1 MIRFF
6 NPCFILCLTIV
17 LSPYLISAEDTPSGV
32 YPGDVFYI
40 TPSFSSAYLLSGSDA
55 AGGELRAGLQCSQ
68 LVDSYI
74 FGMEG
79 GYGFLDEKGE
89 DPRPFSMITLKGAYR
104 YTPFFLFSVDPFLS
118 LSLLNLSVPALSLG
132 SSLNFHITDRN
143 FLSLDLA
150 VQIPFSTVKP
160 HFSLGIG
167 IKHRIPVL
175 RKFPPLNAEVEL
187 STTVFSPDGDGVND
201 TLDIALQT
209 KNGSS
214 CREWTVEIR
223 DHHQNP
229 VKTWSG
235 KGEPP
240 GEIRWDGYSSEN
252 SMVFSAS
259 DYYLE
264 IRMTDK
270 LGNRLS
276 DTAEFVTDVFVENVG
291 GQLRIRIPGIQFSPG
306 AADFSLLSR
315 EEIDKNREK
324 IARLSTILDKFPDY
338 RIMIEGHGNLIYWA
352 SKEKAQKEQEDVLI
366 PLSRARA
373 MQIKRVLIEEGIDPD
388 RLDVSGKGGES
399 PLVPFS
405 DEQNRWKNRRVEF
418 ILLR

>member
-1 MIRFF
+1 MRKSS
-6 NPCFILCLTIV
+6 
-17 LSPYLISAEDTPSGV
+17 SP
-32 YPGDVFYI
+32 
-40 TPSFSSAYLLSGSDA
+40 LL
-55 AGGELRAGLQCSQ
+55 
-68 LVDSYI
+68 
-74 FGMEG
+74 F
-79 GYGFLDEKGE
+79 
-89 DPRPFSMITLKGAYR
+89 
-104 YTPFFLFSVDPFLS
+104 
-118 LSLLNLSVPALSLG
+118 
-132 SSLNFHITDRN
+132 
-143 FLSLDLA
+143 
-150 VQIPFSTVKP
+150 
-160 HFSLGIG
+160 
-167 IKHRIPVL
+167 
-175 RKFPPLNAEVEL
+175 
-187 STTVFSPDGDGVND
+187 FSPDGDGVND

>member
-1 MIRFF
+1 MLF
-6 NPCFILCLTIV
+6 
-17 LSPYLISAEDTPSGV
+17 PYFASAEDSPSRG

-40 TPSFSSAYLLSGSDA
+40 TPSFSSAYLSSGPDA
-55 AGGELRAGLQCSQ
+55 TGGELLAGLQCSQ
-68 LVDSYI
+68 LIDSYV

-79 GYGFLDEKGE
+79 GYGFLDEQGE
-89 DPRPFSMITLKGAYR
+89 DPQPFSVITFKGAYR
-104 YTPFFLFSVDPFLS
+104 YKPFFLFSVDPFLS
-118 LSLLNLSVPALSLG
+118 LSLLGMSVPALSIG
-132 SSLNFHITDRN
+132 SSLNLHITDRN

-150 VQIPFSTVKP
+150 AHLPFSTITP
-160 HFSLGIG
+160 HFSLGVG
-167 IKHRIPVL
+167 LKHRIPVL
-175 RKFPPLNAEVEL
+175 RKFPPLAAEVVL
-187 STTVFSPDGDGVND
+187 SSSVFSPDGDGVDD
-201 TLDIALQT
+201 TLNIVLQT
-209 KNGSS
+209 ENGSS
-214 CREWTVEIR
+214 CREWEVEIR
-223 DHHQNP
+223 DHHQNT
-229 VKTWSG
+229 VRSWSG
-235 KGEPP
+235 EGCPP
-240 GEIRWDGYSSEN
+240 EEIRWDGYSNEN

-259 DYYLE
+259 DYFLE
-264 IRMTDK
+264 ARMTDK

-306 AADFSLLSR
+306 KADFSLLSR

-352 SKEKAQKEQEDVLI
+352 SKEKARKEQEDVLI

-373 MQIKRVLIEEGIDPD
+373 IQIKRVLIEEGIDAD